1 MGRGYDKC
9 DAFKQSGFSLT
20 AALTSSNLEENTPVS
35 FTLYLISG
43 DFDVRVSHSSFFGEK
58 NEQW

>member
-1 MGRGYDKC
+1 
-9 DAFKQSGFSLT
+9 
-20 AALTSSNLEENTPVS
+20 LTSSNLEENTPVS